1 MPHKMCYHD
10 FIQRSLNPL
19 FLQVEILWSQRK
31 KNPKENMIFL
41 MFLDNKVYRRSTF
54 MTKKIIK
61 YVWEQK
67 LYGIRLRRGSHL
79 SKSPVR
85 TSGILD
91 LEAVQSVYL
100 QINYEEMLAA
110 SKAAYKSVSI
120 LTTYQRYLPCRAE
133 MVLKLA

>member
-1 MPHKMCYHD
+1 
-10 FIQRSLNPL
+10 
-19 FLQVEILWSQRK
+19 
-31 KNPKENMIFL
+31 MIFL

-67 LYGIRLRRGSHL
+67 LYGIRLRRGSHYIL
-79 SKSPVR
+79 SKSHVR

-91 LEAVQSVYL
+91 LEALQSIYL
-100 QINYEEMLAA
+100 QINYEETLAA
-110 SKAAYKSVSI
+110 SEAAYKSVSI
-120 LTTYQRYLPCRAE
+120 LATYQRYLPCRAE